1 MADEEREA
9 AKEKSFK
16 LLWIMDV
23 QKTPCARESVLFG
36 SVGSLV
42 IGVGNFLAT
51 SRVKRS
57 CDLAAGGFI
66 LSTLGSWLYCRYN
79 YAKLR
84 IQQRIVQEGI
94 KNKVIY
100 EGSNIDPAV
109 RDSRKSSS

>member
-1 MADEEREA
+1 MADEEGEI

-16 LLWIMDV
+16 LLWILDV
-23 QKTPCARESVLFG
+23 KKTPCARESVLYG

-66 LSTLGSWLYCRYN
+66 LSTLGCWLYCRYN

-84 IQQRIVQEGI
+84 IQQRIVQDGI

-100 EGSNIDPAV
+100 EGSNIDPTV
-109 RDSRKSSS
+109 NGSRKSG

>member
-1 MADEEREA
+1 MADEESGA

-16 LLWIMDV
+16 LLWILDV

-36 SVGSLV
+36 SVGSVV
-42 IGVGNFLAT
+42 IGVGHFLAT

-66 LSTLGSWLYCRYN
+66 LSTLGTWLYCRYN

-84 IQQRIVQEGI
+84 IQQRIVQDGI
-94 KNKVIY
+94 KNKVMY
-100 EGSNIDPAV
+100 EGSSMDPTV
-109 RDSRKSSS
+109 NDSRKTGS

>member
-1 MADEEREA
+1 
-9 AKEKSFK
+9 EKSFK
-16 LLWIMDV
+16 LLWILDV

-66 LSTLGSWLYCRYN
+66 LSTLASWFYCRYN

-100 EGSNIDPAV
+100 EGSSIDPAV
-109 RDSRKSSS
+109 SDSRNSKS

>member
-1 MADEEREA
+1 MADEEGEA

-16 LLWIMDV
+16 LLWILDV

-42 IGVGNFLAT
+42 IGVGSFLAT

-57 CDLAAGGFI
+57 CDLAAGGFV

-100 EGSNIDPAV
+100 EGSNIGPTV
-109 RDSRKSSS
+109 NSSKSDS